1 MVIIHF
7 ENDRAQ
13 NYSVFQPNVKYFK
26 FLAKSSTITER
37 KSKGLS
43 KESIK
48 LPTSD
53 NKFLQSNFIR

>member
-1 MVIIHF
+1 MVKIHF

-13 NYSVFQPNVKYFK
+13 NYSVFQPNVKHFK

-43 KESIK
+43 E
-48 LPTSD
+48 
-53 NKFLQSNFIR
+53 